1 MYLKFKISLDLLFV
15 QLNVFII
22 HCMKCFYFKPG
33 PIPDFPPSQ
42 IQFGKNWLMRSEDNK
57 GHEAGKMICDVEVN
71 TGMCPGER
79 C

>member
-1 MYLKFKISLDLLFV
+1 
-15 QLNVFII
+15 
-22 HCMKCFYFKPG
+22 MKCFYFKPG

-42 IQFGKNWLMRSEDNK
+42 IQFGKNWLMRSEENK
-57 GHEAGKMICDVEVN
+57 GHKAGKMIYDVEVN